1 MRWQRCCRGRLC
13 LPIGNRASHSHP
25 PSPIATLR
33 ILSSS
38 CLSLSVCCALLTKAG
53 LSRYERDLLLGLMP
67 CAFECIGSTALQ
79 FEPPTHRQ
87 REDNLK
93 RLSSFFISLL
103 AGYIGCAGNDV
114 AAVACV
120 CLSGLLVKIVDKI
133 ETIFVYWSKIVDKC
147 GSLPAFSTCICR
159 VCIGNC
165 AARNYN
171 YANMGLFNV

>member
-13 LPIGNRASHSHP
+13 LPIGKRASHSHP

-79 FEPPTHRQ
+79 FESPTHRQ

-93 RLSSFFISLL
+93 RLSYFFCLCAS
-103 AGYIGCAGNDV
+103 AVARSVGCAGNDV

-120 CLSGLLVKIVDKI
+120 CLSCDNGLIAPP
-133 ETIFVYWSKIVDKC
+133 
-147 GSLPAFSTCICR
+147 GNRCR
-159 VCIGNC
+159 Q
-165 AARNYN
+165 
-171 YANMGLFNV
+171 